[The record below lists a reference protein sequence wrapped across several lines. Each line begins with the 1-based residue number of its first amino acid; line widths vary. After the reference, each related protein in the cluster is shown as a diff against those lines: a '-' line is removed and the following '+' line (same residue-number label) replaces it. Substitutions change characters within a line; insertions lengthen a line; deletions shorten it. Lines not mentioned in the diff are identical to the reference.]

1 MKDLNT
7 IILLIASILIGI
19 PVFFYFVPVALWFS
33 ALLSGVNLSL
43 IELIFMR
50 LRKSPVQDIIMCLI
64 AASKGGIQINRAEL
78 EAHALA
84 GGNVKNVVYGLIAA
98 KNAGLKLSFKN
109 ASSSDFK
116 GIDLLKEVHKEVESR
131 KEEEKI
137 FE

>member
-1 MKDLNT
+1 MNDIST
-7 IILLIASILIGI
+7 IILLIVSVLIGI
-19 PVFFYFVPVALWFS
+19 PVFFYFVPVVLWFS

-50 LRKSPVQDIIMCLI
+50 LRKSPVQDIVMGLI
-64 AASKGGIQINRAEL
+64 AASKGGIPINRAEL